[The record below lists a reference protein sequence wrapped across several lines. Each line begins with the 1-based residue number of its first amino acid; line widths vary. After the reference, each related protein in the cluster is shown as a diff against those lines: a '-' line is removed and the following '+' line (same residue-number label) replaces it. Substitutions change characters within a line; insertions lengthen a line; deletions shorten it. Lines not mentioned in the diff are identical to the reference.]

1 VHNPPLYCV
10 HIVLGVTVHGATWP
24 NFPFR
29 VPWQKQTPCQTLSD
43 LAALTEATGQTPD
56 FWLRSE
62 IGKHKSLR
70 APFVFVLRSP

>member
-1 VHNPPLYCV
+1 VSSSRDQQPQTGSSPRPE
-10 HIVLGVTVHGATWP
+10 VLDYRKSTV
-24 NFPFR
+24 
-29 VPWQKQTPCQTLSD
+29 SD